1 MSENAGR
8 WLRDEIEN
16 SILSN
21 EFLPGERLDE
31 TVLATRFGVSR
42 TPVRE
47 ALMQLDAIGLIEIR
61 PRRGAVVIDPGPHRV
76 YEMFEVMAELEGLA
90 GSLAARRLDE
100 GSRAAITATH
110 GRCEQSAGAGD
121 SDAYYYDNEEFHK
134 AIYAA
139 SRSDFLQEQCAQL
152 HRRLRPTAACNC
164 ASATASRHPSWNIAP
179 SSKQSLPE
187 TEMKPAVS
195 CADMSAS
202 RANDS
207 AISWQT
213 WLRDETAALPGV
225 TAFCFC
231 KRLRF

>member
-1 MSENAGR
+1 MSENVGR

-21 EFLPGERLDE
+21 EFSPGERLDE

-90 GSLAARRLDE
+90 GSLAARRLDKV
-100 GSRAAITATH
+100 SREAITATH
-110 GRCEQSAGAGD
+110 GRCEQSAAAGD

-139 SRSDFLQEQCAQL
+139 GRSDFLEEQCLQL
-152 HRRLRPTAACNC
+152 HRRLRPYRRLQLRVRNRLSTSFLEHCAIVDAIFAGDGDEARRLLRGHVGIQGERFSDLVASMAA
-164 ASATASRHPSWNIAP
+164 R
-179 SSKQSLPE
+179 
-187 TEMKPAVS
+187 
-195 CADMSAS
+195 
-202 RANDS
+202 
-207 AISWQT
+207 
-213 WLRDETAALPGV
+213 
-225 TAFCFC
+225 
-231 KRLRF
+231 

>member
-1 MSENAGR
+1 MSENVGR

-21 EFLPGERLDE
+21 EFRPGERLDE

-47 ALMQLDAIGLIEIR
+47 ALIQLDAIGLIEIR

-90 GSLAARRLDE
+90 GSLAARRLDKA
-100 GSRAAITATH
+100 SREAITATH
-110 GRCEQSAGAGD
+110 NRCEQSAGAGD

-139 SRSDFLQEQCAQL
+139 SRSEFLAEQCAQL
-152 HRRLRPTAACNC
+152 HRRLRPYRRLQLRVRNRLSTSFSEHC
-164 ASATASRHPSWNIAP
+164 AIVDAIFIGDGEQASRLLREHVGIQGERFSD
-179 SSKQSLPE
+179 L
-187 TEMKPAVS
+187 V
-195 CADMSAS
+195 AS
-202 RANDS
+202 M
-207 AISWQT
+207 
-213 WLRDETAALPGV
+213 AA
-225 TAFCFC
+225 
-231 KRLRF
+231 R